1 MHQHGERC
9 FSNMKAACMFEVKL
23 DRRESERKMKETF
36 SLLSKKCFC
45 TDWNPTTQEMLLF
58 LRNIVCQFVANANK
72 SQIFPNDT
80 TEFDPLNETTRK

>member
-1 MHQHGERC
+1 
-9 FSNMKAACMFEVKL
+9 MFEVKL

-80 TEFDPLNETTRK
+80 TEFDLLNETTRK